1 MTTIDHFVTPEELM
15 AFRDGEL
22 PFERA
27 AAIRAHV
34 LACPECQRLNATLES
49 VSNDLARWRVA
60 PAPASLTAPPIS
72 SGVRSAGPRTLRWRP
87 RRLVWALGIAGTA
100 AATVLLVNSPLY
112 HRASPATPAAMVT
125 LGGDR
130 ADYSVGSAVIGG
142 SGAERAA
149 EAPGIER
156 SLSMAQARPSAFSGG
171 RAPAQP
177 LPSGPFISRTAR
189 LALVAR
195 GFDAA
200 RQTAT
205 AAVAEVGGIVTQMN
219 ISGQSGSSPI
229 FSAVVHVPAARLD
242 EVLAKLKAI
251 GRVVDESQTAENV
264 TEQIADIGARLANS
278 RNTER
283 RLNELLLKRTGS
295 LADVLAAEREVA
307 RVREEVE
314 RLDAQRQ
321 LLDRRVTYAVVHLLV
336 SEERKSTLTDGSG
349 YATEFRNAV
358 VDGARFAYESFVGV
372 ALFVLRVLPAIA
384 LWAIVLAWPLRW
396 IWRRRSIRDV

>member
-49 VSNDLARWRVA
+49 VSDDLARWRVA

-72 SGVRSAGPRTLRWRP
+72 SGAGSAGPRTLRWRP

-100 AATVLLVNSPLY
+100 AAAVFLVGP
-112 HRASPATPAAMVT
+112 HRTASPVTPPAMIA
-125 LGGDR
+125 LGGNR
-130 ADYSVGSAVIGG
+130 ADYSSGRFVGKPGV
-142 SGAERAA
+142 EML
-149 EAPGIER
+149 EAPGTEATFTSR
-156 SLSMAQARPSAFSGG
+156 REMPSGLAGG
-171 RAPAQP
+171 RAQTQP
-177 LPSGPFISRTAR
+177 LQSGPFISRTAR
-189 LALVAR
+189 LTLVAR
-195 GFDAA
+195 GFDTA
-200 RQTAT
+200 RSTAT
-205 AAVAEVGGIVTQMN
+205 AAVADAGGTVTQMN
-219 ISGQSGSSPI
+219 ISGQSGSSPA
-229 FSAVVHVPAARLD
+229 FSAVFHVPAARLD
-242 EVLAKLKAI
+242 EVLAKLKTI
-251 GRVVDESQTAENV
+251 GRVVDESQTAEDV

-336 SEERKSTLTDGSG
+336 SEERKSTLTDASG
-349 YATEFRNAV
+349 QGTEFRNAV

-372 ALFVLRVLPAIA
+372 ALFVLRVLPAVA

>member
-87 RRLVWALGIAGTA
+87 RRLGWALGIAGA
-100 AATVLLVNSPLY
+100 AAAAVLLVSRS
-112 HRASPATPAAMVT
+112 HRFTYRSAAPVTPAMIEPT
-125 LGGDR
+125 IPLGER
-130 ADYSVGSAVIGG
+130 FSGG
-142 SGAERAA
+142 PGAERVA
-149 EAPGIER
+149 EAPGTETAMMLQDRQPGI
-156 SLSMAQARPSAFSGG
+156 LGG
-171 RAPAQP
+171 RAQPQP

-195 GFDAA
+195 SFDTA
-200 RQTAT
+200 RSTAT

-219 ISGQSGSSPI
+219 VSGQSGSSPI
-229 FSAVVHVPAARLD
+229 FSAVVQVPAARLD

-349 YATEFRNAV
+349 HATEFRNAV

-372 ALFVLRVLPAIA
+372 ALFVVRVLPAVA

-396 IWRRRSIRDV
+396 IWRRRSIRGV

>member
-1 MTTIDHFVTPEELM
+1 M
-15 AFRDGEL
+15 
-22 PFERA
+22 
-27 AAIRAHV
+27 
-34 LACPECQRLNATLES
+34 
-49 VSNDLARWRVA
+49 
-60 PAPASLTAPPIS
+60 
-72 SGVRSAGPRTLRWRP
+72 
-87 RRLVWALGIAGTA
+87 
-100 AATVLLVNSPLY
+100 
-112 HRASPATPAAMVT
+112 
-125 LGGDR
+125 
-130 ADYSVGSAVIGG
+130 
-142 SGAERAA
+142 
-149 EAPGIER
+149 
-156 SLSMAQARPSAFSGG
+156 
-171 RAPAQP
+171 
-177 LPSGPFISRTAR
+177 PSGPFISRTAR
-189 LALVAR
+189 LTLVAR
-195 GFDAA
+195 GFDTA
-200 RQTAT
+200 RSTAT
-205 AAVAEVGGIVTQMN
+205 AAVADVGGIVTQMN
-219 ISGQSGSSPI
+219 ISGQSGSSPT
-229 FSAVVHVPAARLD
+229 FSAVVQVPAARLD

-349 YATEFRNAV
+349 HATEFRNAV

-372 ALFVLRVLPAIA
+372 ALFVVRVLPAVA

-396 IWRRRSIRDV
+396 IWRRRSIRGV